1 MIFIDTYTYYTYTY
15 TYIYIWIYIYTHNR
29 YMLQK
34 RARSPAAPMR
44 TRTSQ
49 IVAGQLGMGENDE
62 FVQVLIHIYI

>member
-1 MIFIDTYTYYTYTY
+1 MCIHVFDGTFPWPNKAPHELLRLLRRCT
-15 TYIYIWIYIYTHNR
+15 
-29 YMLQK
+29 LQK

-62 FVQVLIHIYI
+62 FV